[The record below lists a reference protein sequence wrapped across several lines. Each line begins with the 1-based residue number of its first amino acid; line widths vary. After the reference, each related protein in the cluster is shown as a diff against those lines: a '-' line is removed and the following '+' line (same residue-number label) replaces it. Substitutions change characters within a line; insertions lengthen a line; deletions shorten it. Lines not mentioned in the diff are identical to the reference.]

1 MENVLNKIK
10 FSDDT
15 YIDNHMLLCIIIM
28 YIMYYILYV
37 KKIHICYICIFFIT
51 QFSMKQ
57 G

>member
-15 YIDNHMLLCIIIM
+15 YIDNHML
-28 YIMYYILYV
+28 
-37 KKIHICYICIFFIT
+37 IFFIT